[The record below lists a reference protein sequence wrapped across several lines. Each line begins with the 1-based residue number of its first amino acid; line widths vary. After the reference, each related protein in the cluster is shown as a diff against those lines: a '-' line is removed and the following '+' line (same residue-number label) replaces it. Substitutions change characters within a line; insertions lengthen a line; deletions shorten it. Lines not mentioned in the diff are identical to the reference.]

1 MVLILTFARL
11 VFIMIKNRTYT
22 VLLLFL
28 FTLGLKAQ
36 EVQGPYFVY
45 YLLKNTTLSKT
56 YDGFCQKNKVIED
69 STAHG
74 SFILGG
80 PKCQPT
86 VDYTPQAGFIGQDTA
101 TYEYKEYYS
110 NKIKYWSFVFIVVN
124 SHVELRPDVYV
135 VDKNAADLDI
145 YPLSNDSCS
154 IGSSQFL
161 KIKSITAANQLIASR
176 PNDTTLRFRPDSNFT
191 GLAYISYIAC
201 DTFNTCQDGN
211 VVVNVVDLAN
221 LQSDTMNVG
230 TPKNTHV
237 TIPLPQSGY
246 STSIAPKKGYLEFD
260 TDYSVI
266 YKPASGLVGKDTF
279 AVVKNN
285 IYRYVFVDIYYVK
298 DPSKIAVDDIVF
310 IPKDSVVEFNVGTN
324 DIVQKYAF
332 LLDQGPSRG
341 VLTKLNNQGDFRY
354 EPEAGYEGV
363 QSFTY
368 KVCPQGICEYG
379 EVNIFIGNWEPDTR
393 VHYKFSTPK
402 NVPLVF
408 SYHIPIDAYNFSSAE
423 DSVKFYPGYDTVEVY
438 DWRKCGPATVIGY
451 NTLVYC
457 PPKDYITT
465 PSSGPKMFTVNY
477 CIPNT
482 GECVEAVCEV
492 TIYDENK
499 SCSKQCVGD
508 CVWPGDVNLDGEVT
522 IHDFLQI
529 GYNLGQT
536 GDTRMYQS
544 TSIYRALK
552 ANNWNGNI
560 PGSIANLKHADT
572 DGNGKVDCAD
582 TMYVSDFYR
591 LQHSLVPKPVY
602 DRGDFPM
609 ILNVL
614 TPNAGIGDLA
624 QIEIQLGD
632 ATDPV
637 INLGGFAYELDY
649 NTDVVDEASL
659 GIDFYENGWATMNSA
674 LMHMYQKPWDG
685 RLESGFIRSNGKKVS
700 GKGGLE
706 VLQFIV
712 EDDLQGF
719 RKDEQTFKIPFYF
732 QNIVVLGDD
741 GRYVQLPDQVAYITL
756 GKHSESPE
764 LNTSALLVYPNPAV
778 DVLNI
783 HLNGQNELLSLDL
796 YNLDGTLIKEI
807 KNSDKKHQL
816 LNIQNLPNGLYL
828 LKAETKLGPI
838 SKKVE
843 VFR

>member
-1 MVLILTFARL
+1 
-11 VFIMIKNRTYT
+11 MIKNRTYT

-45 YLLKNTTLSKT
+45 YLLKNTSLSKT

-74 SFILGG
+74 AFILGG

-86 VDYTPQAGFIGQDTA
+86 VNYAPAAGFVGRDTA
-101 TYEYKEYYS
+101 TYEYKEYYT
-110 NKIKYWSFVFIVVN
+110 NKIKYWSFVYLVVN
-124 SHVELRPDVYV
+124 SHVELRPDIYS
-135 VDKNAADLDI
+135 VDMNAADQDI
-145 YPLSNDSCS
+145 NPLTNDSCS
-154 IGSSQFL
+154 IGTYQFL
-161 KIKSITAANQLIASR
+161 KIKTISAANQLVVSQ
-176 PNDTTLRFRPDSNFT
+176 PSDTTIRFRPETNFT
-191 GLAYISYIAC
+191 GLAYISYTVC
-201 DTFNTCQDGN
+201 DTFNTCKDGN
-211 VVVNVVDLAN
+211 ITINVVDQAN
-221 LQSDTMNVG
+221 LHSDSMSVG
-230 TPKNTHV
+230 TPKNTPV

-246 STSIAPKKGYLEFD
+246 STSINPKKGYLEYN

-266 YKPASGLVGKDTF
+266 YKPASGLFGKDTF

-285 IYRYVFVDIYYVK
+285 IYRYVFVEIYNLK
-298 DPSKIAVDDIVF
+298 DPSKITVDDIVF
-310 IPKDSVVEFNVGTN
+310 TPKDSIVLFNVGDN

-332 LLDQGPSRG
+332 LLDQGPNKG
-341 VLTKLNNQGDFRY
+341 VLTKLNNQGDFSY
-354 EPEAGYEGV
+354 EPEVDYEGV

-379 EVNIFIGNWEPDTR
+379 EVRIFIGNWEPDTR
-393 VHYKFSTPK
+393 ADYKFTTHK
-402 NVPLVF
+402 NLPIVI
-408 SYHIPIDAYNFSSAE
+408 SYHIPIDAYNFSSPDTSKVKAYQGLDTIE
-423 DSVKFYPGYDTVEVY
+423 VKFKIKNTINCTDTV
-438 DWRKCGPATVIGY
+438 AGY
-451 NTLVYC
+451 NLLIYY
-457 PPKDYITT
+457 PPKDYIGKD
-465 PSSGPKMFTVNY
+465 SFIVNY
-477 CIPNT
+477 CIPST
-482 GECVEAVCEV
+482 GECVEAICDVSIYEVQNYNGKTCE
-492 TIYDENK
+492 DF
-499 SCSKQCVGD
+499 CVGD

-522 IHDFLQI
+522 IQDFLQI
-529 GYNLGQT
+529 GYSLGKEGTNRSQT
-536 GDTRMYQS
+536 IDKF
-544 TSIYRALK
+544 K
-552 ANNWNGNI
+552 AIHSSDWGEMLQ
-560 PGSIANLKHADT
+560 GSIADIKHADA
-572 DGNGKVDCAD
+572 DGNGTVDCAD
-582 TMYVSDFYR
+582 TMYVSDYYR

-632 ATDPV
+632 NKDPV

-649 NTDVVDEASL
+649 NTDVVDESSL

-685 RLESGFIRSNGKKVS
+685 RIESGFIRSNGNKVS
-700 GKGGLE
+700 GKGGVE

-712 EDDLQGF
+712 EDNLGGF
-719 RKDEQTFKIPFYF
+719 RKGEQLIKVPFYF

-741 GRYVQLPDQVAYITL
+741 GRYVQLPDQVAYITIG
-756 GKHSESPE
+756 GKTKEPE
-764 LNTSALLVYPNPAV
+764 LNPNALLVYPNPAV
-778 DVLNI
+778 DVLNV
-783 HLNGQNELLSLDL
+783 HLNGQNQLLSMSLF
-796 YNLDGTLIKEI
+796 NLDGSLIKEI

-828 LKAETKLGPI
+828 LKAETTLGPI